1 MVNSF
6 CEVIAIYYESFYCL
20 SHCITMLESLL
31 SSMLRDSPWPCSLP
45 TPVRHRVSLGETGK
59 PWKDWSCGA
68 QPGQWGLGRSPS
80 LLQEHTDTAHSDE
93 PVWSPTCCFEEESG
107 PGWYLSEAKEGKKN
121 KTSYSCYKPNHPPYK
136 RLFPHLHVRDN
147 SKSVSAVRHEWKMKT
162 KLLDIIK

>member
-1 MVNSF
+1 MSHFIVCLTALPCWNL
-6 CEVIAIYYESFYCL
+6 CWAPCWEIAHDLVAFPLQSGTECL
-20 SHCITMLESLL
+20 WG
-31 SSMLRDSPWPCSLP
+31 DS
-45 TPVRHRVSLGETGK
+45 K
-59 PWKDWSCGA
+59 PWKDWCCGA